1 MNSTG
6 QGSSGSNSGLA
17 SGGAGGQQTQ
27 KGQPYYNVFRCLD
40 HPSEDVKGFCKDCS
54 SGICF
59 RCAISKHRSHNIVT
73 TDEIT
78 KADLEPMLDTF
89 DQKLQQLRDK
99 ASLILDKAKSSETNA
114 EKLPEIQKY
123 FEKIKHMF

>member
-59 RCAISKHRSHNIVT
+59 RCAIGKHRNHNIVNI
-73 TDEIT
+73 DELE
-78 KADLEPMLDTF
+78 KSDLENQIGVFENKIETL
-89 DQKLQQLRDK
+89 K
-99 ASLILDKAKSSETNA
+99 DKAKGLLDRAKNSETHI
-114 EKLPEIQKY
+114 E
-123 FEKIKHMF
+123 